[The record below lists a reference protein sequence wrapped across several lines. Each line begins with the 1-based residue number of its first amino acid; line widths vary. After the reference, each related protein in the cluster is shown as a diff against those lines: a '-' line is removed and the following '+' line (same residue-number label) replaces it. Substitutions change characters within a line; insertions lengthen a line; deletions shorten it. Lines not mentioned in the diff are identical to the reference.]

1 MLPGNFGEVWAD
13 RPVKA
18 IEMLS
23 RPKSWDEIA
32 LRGVCLVGRPVQREV
47 AAGCREVSA
56 CGDKPQAVPVETGE
70 MNEGAA
76 KSAYI

>member
-1 MLPGNFGEVWAD
+1 
-13 RPVKA
+13 
-18 IEMLS
+18 MLS

-32 LRGVCLVGRPVQREV
+32 LRGVCVIGRPVQGEV

-56 CGDKPQAVPVETGE
+56 CGDKPRAVPVATGE

>member
-1 MLPGNFGEVWAD
+1 MLP
-13 RPVKA
+13 
-18 IEMLS
+18 

-32 LRGVCLVGRPVQREV
+32 LRGVRLDGRPEQREV

-56 CGDKPQAVPVETGE
+56 CGDEPQAVPVATGE

>member
-1 MLPGNFGEVWAD
+1 
-13 RPVKA
+13 
-18 IEMLS
+18 MLS

-32 LRGVCLVGRPVQREV
+32 LRGVCLIGLPVQGED

-56 CGDKPQAVPVETGE
+56 CGDELQAVPVVTGE
-70 MNEGAA
+70 MNQGAA